1 MDGTTRVRTA
11 GPGAIDEVVVAASGN
26 RALRVLVA
34 SGRACSLHGAGAP
47 AVVVP
52 LSGCVTLSENE
63 STRVLRAGRL
73 FLGDGASPL
82 GVIGSAGSL
91 AVTLVAP
98 PGTWRQLV
106 DAISDQPIPGPLL
119 LPATHAADRSVRRAV
134 AHLARIARGG
144 AAPREA
150 DGAVLRLVALLL
162 DLQATLDP
170 LVARCPGRTLG
181 QRRGVLLRLQRVRN
195 LMESCSEAGLG
206 IAGLARVASYS
217 PSHFLRTFNAV
228 YGTTPHSVLVEQRL
242 ARARRLVDT
251 TALSIAEVAR
261 ASGFE
266 NRCAFA
272 RSFKRR
278 FGETASAV
286 REGRS
291 AAVCG

>member
-1 MDGTTRVRTA
+1 
-11 GPGAIDEVVVAASGN
+11 
-26 RALRVLVA
+26 
-34 SGRACSLHGAGAP
+34 
-47 AVVVP
+47 
-52 LSGCVTLSENE
+52 
-63 STRVLRAGRL
+63 
-73 FLGDGASPL
+73 
-82 GVIGSAGSL
+82 
-91 AVTLVAP
+91 
-98 PGTWRQLV
+98 
-106 DAISDQPIPGPLL
+106 
-119 LPATHAADRSVRRAV
+119 
-134 AHLARIARGG
+134 
-144 AAPREA
+144 
-150 DGAVLRLVALLL
+150 
-162 DLQATLDP
+162 
-170 LVARCPGRTLG
+170 
-181 QRRGVLLRLQRVRN
+181 
-195 LMESCSEAGLG
+195 AGLG

-286 REGRS
+286 REGRL